1 MSRQTKT
8 NLLSLV
14 ALSLLVFIA
23 AGTSKKNNNNSN
35 NSNNSNN
42 RPSSD
47 SSSSGTISAEDLYAE
62 FDADREAASSKYK
75 GKTITVTGRVDTIN
89 SAASGNSYVLLKS
102 TNSLLGVQCIFS
114 GTPSSLSQL
123 QKGER
128 ATFRGEVFAK
138 IGNVVLRN
146 CEVR

>member
-35 NSNNSNN
+35 NSNN
-42 RPSSD
+42 RPTTD

-102 TNSLLGVQCIFS
+102 ANSMLGVQCIFS
-114 GTPSSLSQL
+114 GSPSSLSQL

>member
-23 AGTSKKNNNNSN
+23 AGTSRKNNNNSS
-35 NSNNSNN
+35 NSNNGN
-42 RPSSD
+42 RPTTD

-62 FDADREAASSKYK
+62 YDADREAANTKYK
-75 GKTITVTGRVDTIN
+75 GKTITVNGRVDTIN

-102 TNSLLGVQCIFS
+102 SNSLLGVQCIFS
-114 GTPSSLSQL
+114 GSPSSLSQL

>member
-23 AGTSKKNNNNSN
+23 AGTSRKGNTNSN
-35 NSNNSNN
+35 LNNGNN
-42 RPSSD
+42 RPTND
-47 SSSSGTISAEDLYAE
+47 SSSSATISAEDLYAE
-62 FDADREAASSKYK
+62 FDADRDAANTKYK
-75 GKTITVTGRVDTIN
+75 GKTITVNGRVDTIN

-102 TNSLLGVQCIFS
+102 SDSLLGVQCIFNGS
-114 GTPSSLSQL
+114 PSSLSQL
-123 QKGER
+123 QKGDR

-146 CEVR
+146 CEVQ

>member
-35 NSNNSNN
+35 NSNN
-42 RPSSD
+42 RPPSD

-114 GTPSSLSQL
+114 GSPSSLSQL

>member
-1 MSRQTKT
+1 
-8 NLLSLV
+8 LLSLV

-35 NSNNSNN
+35 NSNN
-42 RPSSD
+42 RPTTD

-75 GKTITVTGRVDTIN
+75 GKTLTVTGRVDTIN

-102 TNSLLGVQCIFS
+102 ANSLLGVQCIFNGS
-114 GTPSSLSQL
+114 PSSVSQL

>member
-23 AGTSKKNNNNSN
+23 AGTSRKNNNNSN
-35 NSNNSNN
+35 NSNSGN
-42 RPSSD
+42 RPTTD

-62 FDADREAASSKYK
+62 YDSDRDAANTKYK
-75 GKTITVTGRVDTIN
+75 GKTITVNGRVDTIN

-102 TNSLLGVQCIFS
+102 SNSLLGVQCIFS
-114 GTPSSLSQL
+114 GSPSSLSQL